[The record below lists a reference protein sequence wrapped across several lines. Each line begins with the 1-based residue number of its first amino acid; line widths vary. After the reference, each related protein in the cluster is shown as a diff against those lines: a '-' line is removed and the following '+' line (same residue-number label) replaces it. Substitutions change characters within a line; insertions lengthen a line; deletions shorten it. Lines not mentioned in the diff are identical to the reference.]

1 MMTKTYPDIE
11 MSETLNQLTIH
22 HLLQGLPD
30 QSIAYEVLIRK
41 TRTLSEVVDMTTWH
55 ECCKE
60 TTRKKSGIK
69 QLSTFDDVAG
79 M

>member
-60 TTRKKSGIK
+60 TTRKKIWN
-69 QLSTFDDVAG
+69 QTA
-79 M
+79 